1 MLKVKC
7 STCRVTNI
15 LLPESFQHL
24 PKMSLN
30 SSPSFD
36 AQVAKDKLLSDFAS
50 LRTELVNLKQVTTD
64 P

>member
-1 MLKVKC
+1 
-7 STCRVTNI
+7 VTNI

-50 LRTELVNLKQVTTD
+50 LKTELVNLKQVTTD